1 MSWAA
6 VGVMQPRATLYS
18 RVTFRRQSELPRGKK
33 TTTTLRVALDV
44 ADGKEGEESKD
55 KRERLASRIGLIEH
69 PLLGEPPSRTPAA
82 TCSRFE
88 AYTHSS
94 VVAKKVSE
102 EGCGCWLW
110 KRVGEFQLFG
120 RQRERKKKSTIH
132 GRSRRKSAERFAR
145 RVDRCRLLLGGGE
158 SGCGG
163 RQGDGERRVSEP
175 SWTPE
180 KSFPNAA
187 GATNAVRHGPPSGR
201 RRAGAAL
208 R

>member
-102 EGCGCWLW
+102 EGCGCELW

-120 RQRERKKKSTIH
+120 RQRERKRKKKAQFT
-132 GRSRRKSAERFAR
+132 
-145 RVDRCRLLLGGGE
+145 GGA
-158 SGCGG
+158 GG
-163 RQGDGERRVSEP
+163 RARSDSQDVSI
-175 SWTPE
+175 
-180 KSFPNAA
+180 
-187 GATNAVRHGPPSGR
+187 AVVSC
-201 RRAGAAL
+201 
-208 R
+208 